1 MTSVG
6 GQIMEALEKP
16 GVPKAK
22 ASCLTPRI
30 LCCAFGLCVL
40 LAGVNLTLAGTFWP
54 YLPGLSAS
62 LVVGPS
68 MVMVAL
74 GFLTGW
80 CLCNQNSAR
89 RRAAAD
95 ADQGGS
101 SGPVALELESP
112 ERTVQDTMALQLSP
126 ASSPSPFILDVPA
139 PAQGFAPSAPGPPL
153 HLPQEQ
159 RTP

>member
-1 MTSVG
+1 
-6 GQIMEALEKP
+6 MEALEKP
-16 GVPKAK
+16 GVPAAK
-22 ASCLTPRI
+22 ASCLTPRV

-40 LAGVNLTLAGTFWP
+40 VAGVNLTLAGTFWP
-54 YLPGLSAS
+54 FLPGLSAS

-68 MVMVAL
+68 MVMVSL

-80 CLCNQNSAR
+80 CLCNQNSAAR
-89 RRAAAD
+89 RRAAAE

-112 ERTVQDTMALQLSP
+112 ERTATAQDTMALQLSP